1 MRFRRH
7 LPHSIN
13 WDALGNRVA
22 AAPAMLN
29 RRSVMVAAGFFAAA
43 FLAGYAL
50 AALVFFPTP
59 IFAAHQAIPRVIG
72 MTTDKAREALVQLEL
87 KPESPEQVRHPTAA
101 PGTVV
106 WQDPPAGVVVPQ
118 GTSVQFSVSVG
129 PQRVPVPDVAGYDAQ
144 VARLL
149 VESAG
154 LRVGSVDSTQT
165 ASPRG
170 VTVNTRPPA
179 GTPLV
184 PGGRVT
190 LVVSVGAP
198 TIPVPSLVGLT
209 MEQARMTLE
218 QAGLA
223 LGTYFSRT
231 FSGVPVGTVIE
242 QRPAPGTLSAP
253 GTAVHIVLARSALP

>member
-7 LPHSIN
+7 LPRGIS
-13 WDALGNRVA
+13 WDALGTRIA
-22 AAPAMLN
+22 GAPALLG
-29 RRSVMVAAGFFAAA
+29 RRSVMLAAGFFVAA

-59 IFAAHQAIPRVIG
+59 IFAASKAVPRVIG
-72 MTTDKAREALVQLEL
+72 MTSDKAREALVQLEL
-87 KPESPEQVRHPTAA
+87 KPETPEQVRHPTAPA
-101 PGTVV
+101 GTVV
-106 WQDPPAGVVVPQ
+106 WQDPPAGVVVTQ

-129 PQRVPVPDVAGYDAQ
+129 PQRIPVPDVAGYDAQ

-154 LRVGSVDSTQT
+154 LRVGGVDSTQT
-165 ASPRG
+165 ASPKG

-179 GTPLV
+179 GTALV

-198 TIPVPSLVGLT
+198 TIPVPSLMGLT
-209 MEQARMTLE
+209 REEARVVLE
-218 QAGLA
+218 QAGLI
-223 LGTYFSRT
+223 LGTYVHRT
-231 FSGVPVGTVIE
+231 MSGVRPETVIE

-253 GTAVHIVLARSALP
+253 GTTVQIVLARSALP

>member
-1 MRFRRH
+1 MRIRRH
-7 LPHSIN
+7 LPQSIN
-13 WDALGNRVA
+13 WNALGTRIA
-22 AAPAMLN
+22 GAPGLLR
-29 RRSVMVAAGFFAAA
+29 RRSVAIAAGCFAAA

-59 IFAAHQAIPRVIG
+59 IFAANKAVPRVIG
-72 MTTDKAREALVQLEL
+72 MTIEKAREALVQLEL
-87 KPESPEQVRHPTAA
+87 KPDEPEQVRHPTAA

-118 GTSVQFSVSVG
+118 GTSVQLSVSVG
-129 PQRVPVPDVAGYDAQ
+129 PQRVPVPDVAGYDAP

-154 LRVGSVDSTQT
+154 LRVGGVDSTQT
-165 ASPRG
+165 SSPRG

-198 TIPVPSLVGLT
+198 TIAVPSLMGLT
-209 MEQARMTLE
+209 REEARVVLE
-218 QAGLA
+218 QAGLT
-223 LGTYFSRT
+223 LGTYFHRT
-231 FSGVPVGTVIE
+231 ASAMRPETVIE
-242 QRPAPGTLSAP
+242 QRPAAGTLSAP
-253 GTAVHIVLARSALP
+253 GTTVNVVLARSGLP